1 MDKFRFE
8 NKYFKM
14 TAKRKDMSDR
24 SNSIQ
29 QPLCVKITLGSLR
42 PKGIYLLIMT
52 SQ

>member
-29 QPLCVKITLGSLR
+29 QPITLGSLR